1 MFRTIAFGL
10 TVVAFACTG
19 AALAQRTTLQTAVF
33 PAYNTIMDIVEL
45 APGRGP
51 GPHTHPGIEIGYV
64 LEGELGLSIAG
75 QADLHLKAGDSYSIP
90 ANTVHNPTAEGVN
103 TLKLLAVFVVD
114 PNQPFSTSAFR

>member
-1 MFRTIAFGL
+1 MFRAIALGL

-19 AALAQRTTLQTAVF
+19 AALAQRTTLHMAVF
-33 PAYNTIMDIVEL
+33 PAYSTIMDIVEIRS
-45 APGRGP
+45 GGGP

-64 LEGELGLSIAG
+64 LEGELHLSIAG

-90 ANTVHNPTAEGVN
+90 ANTVHNPTAEGGN

-114 PNQPFSTSAFR
+114 PNQPFSTSAIR

>member
-64 LEGELGLSIAG
+64 LEGELGLSIKTIESHRSEIMKRLRIH
-75 QADLHLKAGDSYSIP
+75 DVVSLVRFSIRVGLVP
-90 ANTVHNPTAEGVN
+90 AA
-103 TLKLLAVFVVD
+103 
-114 PNQPFSTSAFR
+114 S